1 VTLSLIAA
9 DPATGELGIVIAS
22 SSPAVAARCA
32 HIRPR
37 VGVAASQNVTD
48 PRLGPALLD
57 ALGAG
62 RDPQAALEQVRAA
75 ASHVEYRQLTV
86 IDRSG
91 SGAAWSGSGTLGI
104 HGQRLGAGCVAAGN
118 LLASDEV
125 LDALVSGCETTAG
138 QPLADRLLAALRAG
152 AEEGGEAGPLRSA
165 GLLVSAD
172 VDWPVVDLRVDD
184 GDKPVRELERLWA
197 LYAPLRDDY
206 VTRALHPDAAPAFGV
221 PGDEQ
226 R

>member
-1 VTLSLIAA
+1 MTLSLIAA
-9 DPATGELGIVIAS
+9 DPAAGELGIVIAS

-57 ALGAG
+57 ALAAG
-62 RDPQAALEQVRAA
+62 RDPQAALEEVRAA
-75 ASHVEYRQLTV
+75 APHVEYRQLTA
-86 IDRSG
+86 IDSG
-91 SGAAWSGSGTLGI
+91 GAGAAWSGSGTLGV
-104 HGQRLGAGCVAAGN
+104 HGQRIGTACVAAGN
-118 LLASDEV
+118 LLASEEV
-125 LDALVSGCETTAG
+125 LEALVSGFETTSGA
-138 QPLADRLLAALRAG
+138 PLANRLLAALRAG
-152 AEEGGEAGPLRSA
+152 SRAGGEAGSLRSA
-165 GLLVSAD
+165 GLLVSAE

-184 GDKPVRELERLWA
+184 ADAPVGELERLWA
-197 LYAPLRDDY
+197 LYAPLREDY

-221 PGDEQ
+221 PGDED

>member
-9 DPATGELGIVIAS
+9 DPGGGELGIVIAS

-48 PRLGPALLD
+48 PRLGRALLD
-57 ALGAG
+57 ALAAG
-62 RDPQAALEQVRAA
+62 LHPQAALEQVRAA
-75 ASHVEYRQLTV
+75 AAYLEYRQLTV
-86 IDRSG
+86 IDPSG
-91 SGAAWSGSGTLGI
+91 SGVAWSGSGALGV
-104 HGQRLGAGCVAAGN
+104 HGQRVGTDCVAAGN
-118 LLASDEV
+118 LLASEEV
-125 LDALVSGCETTAG
+125 LDALVSGFTTTSG
-138 QPLADRLLAALRAG
+138 QPFAERLLAALRAG
-152 AEEGGEAGPLRSA
+152 ADAGGEAGPLRSA
-165 GLLVSAD
+165 GLLVSAA

-184 GDKPVRELERLWA
+184 GDAPVRELERLWA